1 MDPLR
6 PRKGRGAISNRDG
19 RFESLTHEAEDDGWG
34 ILDDELAPLRTTL
47 SVDTARSIITRN
59 DSPDVGFEQ
68 SINPY
73 RGCEHG
79 CIYCFARP
87 SHAYLGLSPGLDFET
102 KLFYKPDAARLL
114 AAELSKPSYRCKVI
128 ALGTNTDPYQPLERR
143 LKVTRAVLE
152 TLAEYRQPVAII
164 TKNALVQRDLD
175 LLSEMAKERL
185 AMVFVSITTL
195 DRDIAR
201 ELEPRASTPQKRLE
215 TLAAL
220 ASAGV
225 PCGVMTA
232 PVIPALTDH
241 ELENILQAAS
251 QAGASTAGYVLLRL
265 PREIA
270 ELFREW
276 LAAHFPGRAKHVM
289 SLLQEAR
296 GGKDYDSTWGTR
308 MRGTGPYA
316 DLLAQ
321 RFSKTCKKLGL
332 NEREFDLRMDLFKA
346 PKQEDGQMDLFGG

>member
-6 PRKGRGAISNRDG
+6 PRKGRGAVSNRDS

-34 ILDDELAPLRTTL
+34 ILDEELEPLRTTL
-47 SVDTARSIITRN
+47 AVDTARSIITRN
-59 DSPDVGFEQ
+59 DSPDIGFEQ

-102 KLFYKPDAARLL
+102 RLFYKPDAARLL
-114 AAELSKPSYRCKVI
+114 GTELAKPSYKCKVI
-128 ALGTNTDPYQPLERR
+128 ALGTNTDPYQPAERR
-143 LKVTRAVLE
+143 LKVTRAILE
-152 TLAEYRQPVAII
+152 TLADYRQPVAII
-164 TKNALVQRDLD
+164 TKNRLIRRDLD

-185 AMVFVSITTL
+185 VMVFVSITTL
-195 DRDIAR
+195 DNDIAR
-201 ELEPRASTPQKRLE
+201 SLEPRASAPQKRVE

-220 ASAGV
+220 ADAGV
-225 PCGVMTA
+225 PCGVLTA

-241 ELENILQAAS
+241 ELENILKTAAD
-251 QAGASTAGYVLLRL
+251 AGASMAGYVLLRL

-270 ELFREW
+270 DLFKEW
-276 LAAHFPGRAKHVM
+276 LAAHLPGRAKHVM
-289 SLLQEAR
+289 SLLQEAH

-321 RFSKTCKKLGL
+321 RFEKACKRFGL
-332 NEREFDLRMDLFKA
+332 NEREYNLRTDLFQV
-346 PKQEDGQMDLFGG
+346 PKRNDGQMDLF